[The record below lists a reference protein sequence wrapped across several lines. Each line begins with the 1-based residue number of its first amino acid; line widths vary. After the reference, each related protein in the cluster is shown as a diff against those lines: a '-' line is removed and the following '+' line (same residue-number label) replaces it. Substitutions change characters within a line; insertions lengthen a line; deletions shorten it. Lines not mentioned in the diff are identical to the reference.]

1 MHVTVSESLEENLT
15 DKRNRNSHLL
25 QLLLWIESCT
35 NLFFSSGEQGQ
46 LADADRLQFCFDR
59 LKSLL
64 MKCSNKE
71 EGHNEYVLWLYK
83 TFWNAVNFTFSV
95 DVLTKI
101 RGAFLI
107 WNTSLKMEGFKC
119 IRRSLEILSYKFFVC
134 YCCDPPP

>member
-15 DKRNRNSHLL
+15 DKRNHNSHLL
-25 QLLLWIESCT
+25 QLLLRIESCT
-35 NLFFSSGEQGQ
+35 NLFFFLCEEQGQ

-59 LKSLL
+59 LKSLF

-71 EGHNEYVLWLYK
+71 EGHSEYVLWLHK

-101 RGAFLI
+101 RGVFLI
-107 WNTSLKMEGFKC
+107 
-119 IRRSLEILSYKFFVC
+119 
-134 YCCDPPP
+134 